1 MYFLFIIAIFATSF
15 AGTLHIIAGE
25 TTYKIGGTVT
35 SISNGKIIVEETT
48 IIASNIIVSGKKNA
62 DGSTSWDS
70 ADATG
75 NVVVILKDATITAKK
90 MHYNLNSD
98 NGILSGNASMTM
110 TSSNEKILIHAST
123 LNFDT
128 KRKIYTG
135 EGSPVLIEKGKTHI
149 EGKNFTYDAAKR
161 IFNVYKDVYLYN
173 SSNNE
178 KAWSEGLI
186 MNVDKNTIV
195 LKKVRMEITIKN

>member
-1 MYFLFIIAIFATSF
+1 MAIFTASF

-35 SISNGKIIVEETT
+35 TISNGKIIVKETT
-48 IIASNIIVSGKKNA
+48 IIASNIIISGKKNV
-62 DGSTSWDS
+62 DGSTSWNS
-70 ADATG
+70 AYATG
-75 NVVVILKDATITAKK
+75 NVVVILKDATITAEK

-98 NGILSGNASMTM
+98 NGVLSGNASMTVV
-110 TSSNEKILIHAST
+110 SGKEKISVLAST

-128 KRKIYTG
+128 KRKFYTG
-135 EGSPVLIEKGKTHI
+135 EGSPVYIEKGKTHI
-149 EGKNFTYDAAKR
+149 EGKNFTYDAAKK
-161 IFNVYKDVYLYN
+161 IFNVYNDVYLYN

-186 MNVDKNTIV
+186 MNVDENTIV
-195 LKKVRMEITIKN
+195 LKKVRMEIMIKN

>member
-1 MYFLFIIAIFATSF
+1 MLATSF

-35 SISNGKIIVEETT
+35 TISNGKIIVGETT
-48 IIASNIIVSGKKNA
+48 IIASNIIVSGKKNV
-62 DGSTSWDS
+62 DGSTAWDS

-98 NGILSGNASMTM
+98 NGVLSGDASMTVA
-110 TSSNEKILIHAST
+110 SSNEKIFIQAST

-128 KRKIYTG
+128 KRKLYTG
-135 EGSPVLIEKGKTHI
+135 EGSPVLIEKSKTHI
-149 EGKNFTYDAAKR
+149 EGKNFTYDATKK

-186 MNVDKNTIV
+186 MDIDKNTIV